1 MRLLL
6 IILFTFIFSNSWSQ
20 FENYNRFSLEFSL
33 GATNAV
39 EPYSDGYW
47 SNTVDLFHA
56 KGGGR
61 YMFNNKFGLQL
72 DLGYDLI
79 SNDRF
84 GKNGISLP
92 FKSHYFRSSV
102 QGVLDIGR
110 VFAFENFTDRFS
122 LLFHSG
128 SGISFLTS
136 KVNPKTDR
144 MLNFLFGIT
153 SQYKLTERVSLNADL
168 SFIWHIY
175 QQYTFDMYNPV
186 YNRGFDGFLC
196 NASIGASIYIGKKK
210 ESHMDWAFSPCNSD
224 VAVLENEIKKKDST
238 INKLKFQLADSDG
251 DGVINLVD
259 QETDTPLNDSVN
271 WKGISLKNLDSDGDG
286 VTDIQDLCPNE
297 KGSKETKGCLDRDGD
312 KIADKDD
319 ECPLDSGLVENKGC
333 PYKDADNDGLFDKDD
348 ECPMTPGPIENKGCP
363 VIEKQEAEVINTAY
377 NNLEFETNKG
387 IILETSKLALD
398 DLAQLLIEKETWKL
412 DISGHTDN
420 VGDEN
425 VNLLLSKRRAEA
437 LKNYLISKGVSAERL
452 IVSYFGETKPIADN
466 NTPEGRKK
474 NRRVEMKIVF
484 E

>member
-1 MRLLL
+1 MDWA
-6 IILFTFIFSNSWSQ
+6 FSPCNSDVAVL
-20 FENYNRFSLEFSL
+20 ENEIKKKDSTINKLKFQL
-33 GATNAV
+33 AD
-39 EPYSDGYW
+39 SDGYW

-153 SQYKLTERVSLNADL
+153 PQYKLTERVSLNADL

-251 DGVINLVD
+251 FSRSRNRYAIKRFCEL
-259 QETDTPLNDSVN
+259 E
-271 WKGISLKNLDSDGDG
+271 
-286 VTDIQDLCPNE
+286 
-297 KGSKETKGCLDRDGD
+297 R
-312 KIADKDD
+312 
-319 ECPLDSGLVENKGC
+319 NK
-333 PYKDADNDGLFDKDD
+333 
-348 ECPMTPGPIENKGCP
+348 
-363 VIEKQEAEVINTAY
+363 
-377 NNLEFETNKG
+377 LEEF
-387 IILETSKLALD
+387 
-398 DLAQLLIEKETWKL
+398 
-412 DISGHTDN
+412 
-420 VGDEN
+420 
-425 VNLLLSKRRAEA
+425 R
-437 LKNYLISKGVSAERL
+437 
-452 IVSYFGETKPIADN
+452 F
-466 NTPEGRKK
+466 
-474 NRRVEMKIVF
+474 
-484 E
+484 